1 MHGDS
6 HAGMFAELQSAR
18 RRLDP
23 MTTSKVSA
31 KFGTRIRLVLAV
43 MVAVVASMTLHHGA
57 MAQGSEL
64 GRHQIASTS
73 NHGDLAC
80 FADCTPT
87 DHSMPVCCGMGLC
100 LSGMPI
106 DPAELLPELSNTA
119 RFAKLTTA
127 RPLEMRS
134 RIDRPPK
141 NFPKV

>member
-1 MHGDS
+1 
-6 HAGMFAELQSAR
+6 
-18 RRLDP
+18 

-31 KFGTRIRLVLAV
+31 KFRTRIRLVLAV

-57 MAQGSEL
+57 MAQGYEL

-73 NHGDLAC
+73 NHGDHAC

-87 DHSMPVCCGMGLC
+87 HHSMPVCCGMGLC
-100 LSGMPI
+100 LSGMPV
-106 DPAELLPELSNTA
+106 DPAELLLELSNTA

-127 RPLEMRS
+127 SPLEMRS